1 MRARLSYANVMATI
15 AVFVAL
21 GGSSYAAL
29 RVTGKDVKDETLTGA
44 DVRNRS
50 LTGADVKNNSLTGAD
65 LKPSSVH
72 GSDIRPDAVNSDDV
86 EDGSLLADDFHRGQ
100 LPPGPQGPKG
110 EPGPQG
116 PKGDTG
122 TVDTSNF
129 YDKAQSD
136 ARFLAAGAKAADA
149 DKLDGLDS
157 TEIVSDSEYKQ
168 VVVRMQAGD
177 EREIARNGPLSI
189 YARCATV
196 GANDTLRIYAKT
208 DVDGAIMYASW
219 GDTRDGTD
227 ATDFLDTT
235 TPEANREFDSS
246 ANGFPGSQ
254 SNAITPTGVTKIVDH
269 YDDNHLIAPTG
280 EAISWEGEAELIA
293 FNYLGARCLIAGTVH
308 LYALL

>member
-1 MRARLSYANVMATI
+1 MRHRLSYANVMATI
-15 AVFVAL
+15 ALFVAL
-21 GGSSYAAL
+21 GGSSYAAISI
-29 RVTGKDVKDETLTGA
+29 TGKDVKDATLTGL
-44 DVRNRS
+44 DVKNRS

-65 LKPSSVH
+65 LKPSSVG

-86 EDGSLLADDFHRGQ
+86 EDGSLLADDFRRGQ
-100 LPPGPQGPKG
+100 LPQGPKG
-110 EPGPQG
+110 DTGPQG

-149 DKLDGLDS
+149 DRLDGLDS
-157 TEIVSDSEYKQ
+157 SEIVSDSEYKQ
-168 VVVRMQAGD
+168 VAVRMQDGD
-177 EREIARNGPLSI
+177 EREIVRNGPLSI

-219 GDTRDGTD
+219 GDSRDGTN

-235 TPEANREFDSS
+235 TPEANREVDSS

-254 SNAITPTGVTKIVDH
+254 GNAVTPTGVTKIVDH
-269 YDDNHLIAPTG
+269 YDETHLIAPTG

-308 LYALL
+308 LYTLL